1 MRSLFINLPVADTAA
16 SKAFYA
22 ALGFAHNPDFSDDGT
37 TCIVISEH
45 LYVMAMERARFQGFI
60 EGEIAPAGTV
70 AVLNALSCDSR
81 EEVDQ
86 LVTKALDAGAARGS
100 RRTTSATCTAAPSRT
115 RTATSGRSC
124 GWTRPRS
131 RAAPPSR
138 RPRPD
143 GRGPQRAA
151 PATDSTR

>member
-37 TCIVISEH
+37 TCIVISEN

-60 EGEIAPAGTV
+60 EGEIAPSGTV
-70 AVLNALSCDSR
+70 EVLNALSCDSR

-86 LVTKALDAGAARGS
+86 LVTKALDAGGRPWKPTNDLGQMYGGSFQDPDGHVWEVMWMDPAALTDG
-100 RRTTSATCTAAPSRT
+100 ATEQ
-115 RTATSGRSC
+115 TAT
-124 GWTRPRS
+124 
-131 RAAPPSR
+131 A
-138 RPRPD
+138 
-143 GRGPQRAA
+143 
-151 PATDSTR
+151 

>member
-22 ALGFAHNPDFSDDGT
+22 ALGFAHNPDFSDDAT
-37 TCIVISEH
+37 TCVVISEH

-70 AVLNALSCDSR
+70 ETLHALTCDSR

-86 LVTKALDAGAARGS
+86 LVTKALDAGGRPWKPTNDLGWMYGGS
-100 RRTTSATCTAAPSRT
+100 FQD
-115 RTATSGRSC
+115 
-124 GWTRPRS
+124 
-131 RAAPPSR
+131 
-138 RPRPD
+138 PD
-143 GRGPQRAA
+143 GHAWEVVWMDAA
-151 PATDSTR
+151 AAAGGAAEQPATA

>member
-70 AVLNALSCDSR
+70 EVLNTLSCDSR

-86 LVTKALDAGAARGS
+86 LVTKALDAGGRPWKPTNDIGHMYGGSFQDPDGHVWEVVWMDPAALTGA
-100 RRTTSATCTAAPSRT
+100 ATEQ
-115 RTATSGRSC
+115 TAT
-124 GWTRPRS
+124 
-131 RAAPPSR
+131 A
-138 RPRPD
+138 
-143 GRGPQRAA
+143 
-151 PATDSTR
+151 